1 MKALRFV
8 GLAVSLFAGA
18 ASANIPSRLTVVVF
32 DHAHVPHTVLTSAA
46 HEGQRALRV
55 AGVETDW
62 ILCNPV
68 AGCSVPERFIQIKIL
83 PHPLP
88 TTPISAYGLASA
100 TACTATEHCA
110 ASHVFYDRV
119 LRFSDDTGASADLT
133 LAYVM
138 LHEIGHVM
146 GLSHRPGG
154 IMTAAFTSRDLH
166 RASTGWL
173 TFADEDTAALRTIA
187 ARSYI
192 NADPRHIRLTGW
204 RGDSA
209 E

>member
-8 GLAVSLFAGA
+8 AFAVSLFASV
-18 ASANIPSRLTVVVF
+18 ASANIPNRLTVVIF
-32 DHAHVPHTVLTSAA
+32 DHAHVPHTVLTAAA
-46 HEGQRALRV
+46 HEGQRAFRS

-83 PHPLP
+83 SHPLP

-119 LRFSDDTGASADLT
+119 LRFSDDTGSTADLT

-154 IMTAAFTSRDLH
+154 IMTAAFTAHDLH
-166 RASTGWL
+166 RAATGWF
-173 TFADEDTAALRTIA
+173 TFADEDISALRTTVV
-187 ARSYI
+187 RSYA
-192 NADPRHIRLTGW
+192 NSEPRHIHLTGW
-204 RGDSA
+204 QGELS